1 MLPITH
7 SEDMMMSQKNTP
19 VFDTAAQLD
28 AAHKLAKHFGL
39 WWASSLRED
48 EIASLVGMTA
58 DEIKALCDRAV
69 ERDIEDGCDE
79 SNWRVDP
86 SPEYRTGAYGLG
98 RTRWAVS
105 PDGSATVYIHRP
117 VGVVLSA
124 RWQGERLDLIVS
136 NEPAVHY
143 RHVATIIHALSAL
156 TVIPNHLVWGELG
169 NHPALFRRI
178 VEEER
183 EWEAH
188 AAEWAGRATV
198 DPWQWRSSKEVA

>member
-1 MLPITH
+1 
-7 SEDMMMSQKNTP
+7 MSNNNEQ
-19 VFDTAAQLD
+19 VFETAEQLD

-39 WWASSLRED
+39 WWARSLRED

-58 DEIKALCDRAV
+58 DEIKEVCDRAV
-69 ERDIEDGCDE
+69 DRDIEDGCDE

-86 SPEYRTGAYGLG
+86 SPDYRTGACGLG

-124 RWQGERLDLIVS
+124 CWQLGERLLLSVHES
-136 NEPAVHY
+136 AAVRY
-143 RHVATIIHALSAL
+143 RHVAALIHALSAL
-156 TVIPNHLVWGELG
+156 TEGPAQQVWRELG
-169 NHPALFRRI
+169 ERPALFRRI

-188 AAEWAGRATV
+188 AALWEGRATV
-198 DPWQWRSSKEVA
+198 DPWQWRSSKEVAS